1 MARAATTADVFN
13 AIAEPR
19 RRQIIDLLGDTMTMI
34 DTAPEIKSLEIA
46 KEQRIEAPI
55 EIVFETILE
64 EIGPNNTAGQN
75 NPMPMKLEAWPG
87 GRWYRDL
94 GGNAGHFWG
103 HVQVI
108 KPPTLLEIC
117 GPMFMSYPAANHIGY
132 RLKAEGQSTLLM
144 FKHRGFGLL
153 DDEHIK
159 GVRMGWG
166 QILERIAKAAASKR

>member
-1 MARAATTADVFN
+1 MTVTDAAA
-13 AIAEPR
+13 
-19 RRQIIDLLGDTMTMI
+19 
-34 DTAPEIKSLEIA
+34 EIKTLDIA

-64 EIGPNNTAGQN
+64 EIGPKNTGGQN

-87 GRWYRDL
+87 GRWYREL

-103 HVQVI
+103 SVQVI

-117 GPMFMSYPAANHIGY
+117 GPMFMSYPAQNHISY
-132 RLKAEGQSTLLM
+132 RLKADGKSTLLT
-144 FKHRGFGLL
+144 FAHRGFGLL
-153 DDEHIK
+153 DDAHIS

-166 QILERIAKAAASKR
+166 QIIERIAKAAASKR